1 MTKSAGG
8 HKVVGE
14 NFEKRKQPG
23 SAVIDTRVKCKK
35 GLCNTEELKPRI
47 A

>member
-14 NFEKRKQPG
+14 DFEKRRQPG
-23 SAVIDTRVKCKK
+23 SAVIDKK
-35 GLCNTEELKPRI
+35 GLCNTEEFKLRI